1 MTDVATSFLR
11 DLVQG
16 RPWDRYYRKPVTDFS
31 FSANNDF
38 SKGVLKASG
47 ENISDKIDK
56 MDIHYVDHLS
66 MTNMCFRGVTHYT
79 KGVDDSLVTDA
90 MKECVRNFWN
100 FASSANSSCCLS
112 SFVEIN
118 KHLNMLVYLTKDF
131 EDLPPF
137 FVKHVTGLEGFIDIA
152 ASQRHQSSY
161 TGGAQI
167 ALEFMYEVLSIMKRK
182 LKNNRSYQRYL
193 RETRPH
199 EFSYNPIAQTGCEVK
214 EMVDECK
221 AKEEAEERALLKE
234 RVLKAAENPFRM
246 LCFLYDNVVEEF
258 IKHVSEQVQEFDND
272 ISEIMEIVMDNL
284 HLVDKYV
291 DIEGYGWR
299 SVADRGMGARDNL
312 VSYLDNIDIAMVA
325 DDATRLKLG
334 ESVENLK
341 HTLLSCR
348 YTEKERE
355 ERASFTYTKKKR
367 NIDFETLMK
376 EEAEIIKL
384 EELYMEE
391 LDMKY
396 EKGKLKW

>member
-1 MTDVATSFLR
+1 MTDVVTSFLR
-11 DLVQG
+11 DFVQG
-16 RPWDRYYRKPVTDFS
+16 QPWDMYYRKPVTDFS

-38 SKGVLKASG
+38 SKGLLKASA
-47 ENISDKIDK
+47 ENISDKID
-56 MDIHYVDHLS
+56 
-66 MTNMCFRGVTHYT
+66 

-90 MKECVRNFWN
+90 MKECVRNFLN

-152 ASQRHQSSY
+152 ASQKHQSSY
-161 TGGAQI
+161 TGGAHI
-167 ALEFMYEVLSIMKRK
+167 ALEFMYEVLSIMKKK

-199 EFSYNPIAQTGCEVK
+199 EFSYNPIVQTGCEVK

-258 IKHVSEQVQEFDND
+258 IKHVSEQVQEEFDND

-291 DIEGYGWR
+291 DIEGYGWH

-367 NIDFETLMK
+367 NIDFETL
-376 EEAEIIKL
+376 
-384 EELYMEE
+384 
-391 LDMKY
+391 
-396 EKGKLKW
+396 

>member
-1 MTDVATSFLR
+1 MISDDDGCSNFFSQRFSAGTTSIDDYPPLSLLLFK
-11 DLVQG
+11 
-16 RPWDRYYRKPVTDFS
+16 WDRYYRKPVTDFP

-38 SKGVLKASG
+38 S
-47 ENISDKIDK
+47 K

-90 MKECVRNFWN
+90 MKECVHNFWN
-100 FASSANSSCCLS
+100 FASSANSACCLS

-161 TGGAQI
+161 TGRPQI
-167 ALEFMYEVLSIMKRK
+167 ALEFMYEVLSTMKRK

-199 EFSYNPIAQTGCEVK
+199 EFSYNPIVQTGCEVK
-214 EMVDECK
+214 ELVDECK
-221 AKEEAEERALLKE
+221 AKEEAEERASLKIS
-234 RVLKAAENPFRM
+234 VLKAAENPFKM
-246 LCFLYDNVVEEF
+246 LCFLYDNVEEEF
-258 IKHVSEQVQEFDND
+258 VKHVSEQVQEEFDND

-299 SVADRGMGARDNL
+299 SVADPGMGARVGQL

-325 DDATRLKLG
+325 DDATRLKLC
-334 ESVENLK
+334 ESIANLK

-355 ERASFTYTKKKR
+355 ERASFY
-367 NIDFETLMK
+367 LH
-376 EEAEIIKL
+376 
-384 EELYMEE
+384 
-391 LDMKY
+391 
-396 EKGKLKW
+396 